1 MITASDFLLEVG
13 ALQDEVRGIS
23 DVANAKKV
31 EEVATRLEEM
41 NYAPTVVLPLDRFL
55 RIRKVE
61 LLSEIEKII
70 VLSDE
75 EVYEM
80 SPGDPRC
87 SIECKLRYIVA
98 LVYYFRQLVQ
108 LRKGDPEAWDEVDE
122 LYVHD

>member
-1 MITASDFLLEVG
+1 MITASDFLLEVS
-13 ALQDEVRGIS
+13 ALQDEVRALNDIA
-23 DVANAKKV
+23 DARTVA
-31 EEVATRLEEM
+31 EVAARLEAL
-41 NYAPTVVLPLDRFL
+41 NYAPTVVLPLERFL
-55 RIRKVE
+55 RIRKLE

-108 LRKGDPEAWDEVDE
+108 LRKGNPDAWDEVDE

>member
-13 ALQDEVRGIS
+13 ALQDEVRAMN
-23 DVANAKKV
+23 DLADAKRV
-31 EEVATRLEEM
+31 EEVATRLEEL
-41 NYAPTVVLPLDRFL
+41 NYAPTVVLPVDRFL
-55 RIRKVE
+55 RIRKLE
-61 LLSEIEKII
+61 LLAEIEKII

-98 LVYYFRQLVQ
+98 LVYYFRQLIQ

>member
-13 ALQDEVRGIS
+13 ALQDEVRAMN
-23 DVANAKKV
+23 DVADAKRV
-31 EEVATRLEEM
+31 EEVATRLEEL
-41 NYAPTVVLPLDRFL
+41 NYAPTVVLPVDRFL
-55 RIRKVE
+55 RIRKLD
-61 LLSEIEKII
+61 LLAEIEKII

-75 EVYEM
+75 EIYEM

-108 LRKGDPEAWDEVDE
+108 LRKGNPEAWDEVDE

>member
-13 ALQDEVRGIS
+13 ALQDEVRALN
-23 DVANAKKV
+23 DVADAKTV
-31 EEVATRLEEM
+31 EEVAIRLEEL
-41 NYAPTVVLPLDRFL
+41 NYAPTVILPIDRFL
-55 RIRKVE
+55 RLRKLD

-75 EVYEM
+75 EVYEL

-87 SIECKLRYIVA
+87 SIDCKLRYILA
-98 LVYYFRQLVQ
+98 LAYYFRQLVQ